1 LIEQAYGLGA
11 EAGVAVWCE
20 DEAGPFQAVPQPG
33 SSWPPEGHPAT
44 QPHEWIRGGTTKLMT
59 LFEPATGTVDVQ
71 PAASATNTVLHGWL
85 KKELDSKLA
94 TLPPALAVSDPEAN
108 RAQWAGWQ
116 EGLQIRFTLPAD
128 LPPLRALLVW
138 DNLAGHKTAEMVLWL
153 CAHGI
158 MPLYTPLGE
167 SWLNMAESMQRI
179 LKRRALAGQY
189 AENGEQIGNWLQA
202 VATCWNEHP
211 TPFVWGGPRHERRQR
226 CRERNLHRLGGSGAC
241 VQRFPSAR
249 NSSFHGK

>member
-1 LIEQAYGLGA
+1 LIERAYGLGA

-20 DEAGPFQAVPQPG
+20 DEAGPFQAAPQPG
-33 SSWPPEGHPAT
+33 SSWQPEGHPAT
-44 QPHEWIRGGTTKLMT
+44 QPHEWIRGGTTKAMT
-59 LFEPATGTVDVQ
+59 LFEPATGTVELQ
-71 PAASATNTVLHGWL
+71 PAASVTNTVLHGWL
-85 KKELDSKLA
+85 KKELDRKLA
-94 TLPPALAVSDPEAN
+94 TRPPALAVSDPEAN
-108 RAQWAGWQ
+108 RAQGAAWQ
-116 EGLQIRFTLPAD
+116 AGLQIRFTLPAD

-153 CAHGI
+153 CARGI
-158 MPLYTPLGE
+158 MPLYTPLGG

-189 AENGEQIGNWLQA
+189 AENGEQMGNWLQA

-211 TPFVWGGPRHERRQR
+211 TPFVWGGPRYGRRQR

-241 VQRFPSAR
+241 VQRLPHAR
-249 NSSFHGK
+249 NGSFHDK